1 MHLSNEFP
9 IKNGLKQGDA
19 LSPLLF
25 NFALEYAIRKIQR
38 EIEIEWDTSAS
49 GINLLSENINI
60 IKNIET
66 LLDARK
72 EVVLPFFLQYQTYA
86 ESLAHI

>member
-1 MHLSNEFP
+1 MGKCSPQSETALLQNTLSEVNEN
-9 IKNGLKQGDA
+9 NGLEVNREHQ
-19 LSPLLF
+19 LLVYT
-25 NFALEYAIRKIQR
+25 A
-38 EIEIEWDTSAS
+38 DV
-49 GINLLSENINI
+49 NLLSENINI